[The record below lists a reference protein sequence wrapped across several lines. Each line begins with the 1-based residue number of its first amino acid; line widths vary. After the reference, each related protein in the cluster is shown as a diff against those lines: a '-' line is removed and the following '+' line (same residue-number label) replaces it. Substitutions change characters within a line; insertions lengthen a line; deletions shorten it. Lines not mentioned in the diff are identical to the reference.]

1 MELKKLL
8 SIARKKPQKAERSFG
23 VFYSSKFPTEIYKM
37 RHPGLDA
44 KEYEYIEENWVNP
57 VQKLVGDAIF
67 ETQKIFNDD
76 NYSVQTKNETVRD
89 FIDNY
94 EIMSFFKNIYWQNI
108 ILDSNSVL
116 TYHIKYSEFIEK
128 QRGIE
133 LGNEYLPLHPYLV
146 TSENI
151 LHKDKTTLVYRVKG
165 DKRNNF
171 VALYY
176 NEEGLLTYEHYSYD
190 IADEST
196 EPILFWQF
204 NNNLNKKYY
213 RHADGLKIVNDNEL
227 VIKSY
232 FSPSESI
239 LSTIIIDSVNV
250 GVTKTRSTYPIP
262 VIVGEPCEGVGCR
275 GGLVD
280 TLDKNGNYCTES
292 CETCKGT
299 GSKNLFTPFNAVH
312 VVRGT
317 NAVENSTP
325 PAPHV
330 YWVDP
335 PQGALNSTR
344 DEIRENRDIAFD
356 YIGLK
361 YSNSEVKGSETAL
374 GKMIDREK
382 TYSTYKMYSQDVEMT
397 MQWWFNNW
405 TELMFP
411 LEKESEVSVYAFNN
425 FRTTSTAE
433 VNEIFT
439 ALQNNN
445 APQYILINLL
455 REYYNSIG
463 ETEKFK
469 IVNKYYLYKSDDM
482 TIKKGSLGYYDKVQV
497 VISDNIMKWVDDE
510 GVMDMNDFQL
520 DAYLKTKAAGLMN
533 LPIQTEGTI
542 LDMPSAN
549 KLRETVGGLQG
560 IIEIAKAV
568 ASGLYDL
575 EAGIALISSLYGIS
589 IEEAK
594 QWLGT
599 PNISSQ
605 EVLNNVEAIVT

>member
-1 MELKKLL
+1 VELKELL
-8 SIARKKPQKAERSFG
+8 NIAKRKPQKAERSFG
-23 VFYSSKFPTEIYKM
+23 VFYSSKFPSEIYKM
-37 RHPGLDA
+37 RHPGLDD
-44 KEYEYIEENWVNP
+44 KEYQYIEENWVNP

-67 ETQKIFNDD
+67 ETQKIFSDG
-76 NYSVQTKNETVRD
+76 NYSIQTKNETIRD
-89 FIDNY
+89 YIDNY

-108 ILDSNSVL
+108 LLDSDSVL

-128 QRGIE
+128 RQGIE
-133 LGNEYLPLHPYLV
+133 LGNEYLPVHPYIV

-151 LHKDKTTLVYRVKG
+151 LFKDKTTLVYKVKG

-176 NEEGLLTYEHYSYD
+176 NEDNLLTYEHYSYD
-190 IADEST
+190 NANENT
-196 EPILFWQF
+196 QPILFWQF
-204 NNNLNKKYY
+204 NNNLGKKYY

-227 VIKSY
+227 EIKSY

-262 VIVGEPCEGVGCR
+262 VIVGESCEGEGCR
-275 GGLVD
+275 GGVVD
-280 TLDKNGNYCTES
+280 SVKDGKHCTET
-292 CETCKGT
+292 CHVCKGT
-299 GSKNLFTPFNAVH
+299 GSKNLFSPFNAVH
-312 VVRGT
+312 VVRGS

-335 PQGALNSTR
+335 PQGALDSTR
-344 DEIRENRDIAFD
+344 AEIRENRDIAFD

-361 YSNSEVKGSETAL
+361 YSNTEVKGSETAL

-382 TYSTYKMYSQDVEMT
+382 TYSTYKMYSQDIQMT
-397 MQWWFNNW
+397 MQWWFDGW
-405 TELMFP
+405 VELMFP
-411 LEKESEVSVYAFNN
+411 LEKDSEIEVFAFNN

-439 ALQNNN
+439 ALQKDN

-463 ETEKFK
+463 EIEKFS

-482 TIKKGSLGYYDKVQV
+482 NIKKGSLGYYDKIQI

-510 GVMDMNDFQL
+510 GVMDMSDDKL
-520 DAYLKTKAAGLMN
+520 DKYLKNKAQSLMAM
-533 LPIQTEGTI
+533 PISTNGGSLDLYTQLKTQTENAG
-542 LDMPSAN
+542 M
-549 KLRETVGGLQG
+549 EVEE
-560 IIEIAKAV
+560 IEGKV
-568 ASGLYDL
+568 
-575 EAGIALISSLYGIS
+575 
-589 IEEAK
+589 
-594 QWLGT
+594 
-599 PNISSQ
+599 
-605 EVLNNVEAIVT
+605 VVTGSPE